1 MSFCSPRA
9 ALYTLLLCSSTLTI
23 SWAQVE
29 QTTRTLVP
37 RGTSSIPLHTGL
49 TPVPERDFLVQPDH
63 PGHNPDNVKPA
74 NQPNR
79 NLNATAE
86 SALSANSNTTKIFTT
101 PTPKPKTVLGP
112 TAGFTGFNGLSHFD
126 QRFAGTGIYTNTQF
140 SLEPPDQGLC
150 TGNGFVMESVNN
162 ALAVYDKGGNLLEG
176 PVANSQFFGLA
187 PEVIRST
194 PPIFGP
200 FISDPKCYYDKQ
212 TNRWF
217 MTELE
222 YDTDPAT
229 GNPTGPTSTMIAV
242 SQTGDP
248 TGIWNI
254 YSLPTTDDGS
264 EGTPTHPNCPCFG
277 DQPLLGA
284 DANAI
289 FISTNEFPLF
299 VAGFNGSQVYA
310 ISKKALVKAL
320 AANVVQFNLG
330 TLPAPDGGTWYS
342 VQPATVPP
350 NGAFAANTEFFLS
363 ALQFINEFDDRVAV
377 WAVTN
382 TDTIN
387 KNSPKLQLLQTVIT
401 SEVYGQPS
409 PATQKAG
416 PTPLGTSLGEGL
428 ELIDTNDDRMNQVVY
443 ANGIL
448 WSGVNTPVHVG
459 SNYLTGI
466 AYFGV
471 MPWVAG
477 KKLFAFM
484 ANQGYVAVAGDN
496 VIFPSIGANNH
507 GQAAVAF
514 TLVGPDYFP
523 SMGYMPLS
531 LWHSGN
537 VHIGG
542 PGTAPED
549 GFSGYAAFGG
559 NGVARWGDYTAAVAD
574 EAGNLWLAAEYIP
587 NTPRTQL
594 ANWGSFIGMVPSSDK
609 DK

>member
-1 MSFCSPRA
+1 MSFCSLRA
-9 ALYTLLLCSSTLTI
+9 VVYTLLLCSWTLTI

-29 QTTRTLVP
+29 QTTRTLIP
-37 RGTSSIPLHTGL
+37 RGTSSIPPHTGL
-49 TPVPERDFLVQPDH
+49 TPVPERDVLVLPDH
-63 PGHNPDNVKPA
+63 PGNNPASVKPA
-74 NQPNR
+74 NGPNA
-79 NLNATAE
+79 NAGVAAQST
-86 SALSANSNTTKIFTT
+86 LSTDSVTKIFTT
-101 PTPKPKTVLGP
+101 PTPKPKTVQRP
-112 TAGFTGFNGLSHFD
+112 TAGFNGFNGLSHYD
-126 QRFAGTGIYTNTQF
+126 QRFAGTGIYANSQF

-150 TGNGFVMESVNN
+150 TGNGFVMETVNN
-162 ALAVYDKGGNLLEG
+162 ALAVYDKSGNLLEG
-176 PVANSQFFGLA
+176 PVANSQFFGLL

-194 PPIFGP
+194 PPVYGQ
-200 FISDPKCYYDKQ
+200 FISDPRCYYDKP

-222 YDTDPAT
+222 WETDPAT
-229 GNPTGPTSTMIAV
+229 SNPTGATSTLIAV

-264 EGTPTHPNCPCFG
+264 DGTPTHPNCPCFG

-342 VQPATVPP
+342 VQPATVPS

-363 ALQFINEFDDRVAV
+363 ALQFIDEFDDRVAV

-387 KNSPKLQLLQTVIT
+387 KSNPKLQLLQTVIT
-401 SEVYGQPS
+401 SEVYGQPN

-416 PTPLGTSLGEGL
+416 TIPLGSSLGEGL
-428 ELIDTNDDRMNQVVY
+428 ELINTNDDRMNQVVY

-484 ANQGYVAVAGDN
+484 ANQGYVAVTGDN
-496 VIFPSIGANNH
+496 VIFPSIGANNN
-507 GQAAVAF
+507 GEAAMTF

-523 SMGYMPLS
+523 SMAYMGLS

-549 GFSGYAAFGG
+549 GFSGYKAYGG

-574 EAGNLWLAAEYIP
+574 ERGNLWLAAEYIP
-587 NTPRTQL
+587 NTPRSAL
-594 ANWGSFIGMVPSSDK
+594 ANWGSFVGVLPASDTK
-609 DK
+609 

>member
-1 MSFCSPRA
+1 ME
-9 ALYTLLLCSSTLTI
+9 TI
-23 SWAQVE
+23 
-29 QTTRTLVP
+29 
-37 RGTSSIPLHTGL
+37 
-49 TPVPERDFLVQPDH
+49 
-63 PGHNPDNVKPA
+63 
-74 NQPNR
+74 
-79 NLNATAE
+79 
-86 SALSANSNTTKIFTT
+86 
-101 PTPKPKTVLGP
+101 
-112 TAGFTGFNGLSHFD
+112 
-126 QRFAGTGIYTNTQF
+126 
-140 SLEPPDQGLC
+140 
-150 TGNGFVMESVNN
+150 NN
-162 ALAVYDKGGNLLEG
+162 ALAVYDKSGNLLEG

-194 PPIFGP
+194 PPIYGP
-200 FISDPKCYYDKQ
+200 FISDPRCYYDKQ

-222 YDTDPAT
+222 YETDPAT
-229 GNPTGPTSTMIAV
+229 GNPIGPTSTMIAV

-264 EGTPTHPNCPCFG
+264 DGTPTHPNCPCFG

-387 KNSPKLQLLQTVIT
+387 KNNPRLQLLQTVIT
-401 SEVYGQPS
+401 SEVYGQPN

-484 ANQGYVAVAGDN
+484 ASQGYVAVAGDN
-496 VIFPSIGANNH
+496 VIFPSIGANNN
-507 GQAAVAF
+507 GEAAMAF

-542 PGTAPED
+542 PGTSPED
-549 GFSGYAAFGG
+549 GFSGYVAYGG
-559 NGVARWGDYTAAVAD
+559 SGVARWVTTRPRLRMKQETCGWRRNISPIRLVRRWQTG
-574 EAGNLWLAAEYIP
+574 EA
-587 NTPRTQL
+587 
-594 ANWGSFIGMVPSSDK
+594 SSEWFHLLIK
-609 DK
+609 TNEAQRS